1 MGAAMGT
8 FARLAAVMALVLI
21 GAGCT
26 VGILYTHTVQP
37 LTINHLETPI
47 TGTEGQ
53 NEIKHIQLP
62 YVGIMW
68 GDTALG
74 DIAREKG
81 LQDLYY
87 ADLEYLSVLTIWRQ
101 YTVHLYGR

>member
-1 MGAAMGT
+1 MGP
-8 FARLAAVMALVLI
+8 FARMTAVLALVLI

-37 LTINHLETPI
+37 LTINQRETPI

-53 NEIKHIQLP
+53 NEIKHIQLS

-81 LQDLYY
+81 LQELYY
-87 ADLEYLSVLTIWRQ
+87 ADLERLSVLTIWNQ

>member
-1 MGAAMGT
+1 MRTLTLATAAIAFT
-8 FARLAAVMALVLI
+8 LVL
-21 GAGCT
+21 AGCT
-26 VGILYTHTVQP
+26 SGILYTHTVQP
-37 LTINHLETPI
+37 LTINQLQTPV

-53 NEIKHIQLP
+53 SEIKHIQLS
-62 YVGIMW
+62 YFGVMW
-68 GDTALG
+68 GGTALG

-81 LQDLYY
+81 MQELYY

>member
-1 MGAAMGT
+1 
-8 FARLAAVMALVLI
+8 
-21 GAGCT
+21 
-26 VGILYTHTVQP
+26 
-37 LTINHLETPI
+37 
-47 TGTEGQ
+47 
-53 NEIKHIQLP
+53 
-62 YVGIMW
+62 MW

-74 DIAREKG
+74 DISREKG

>member
-1 MGAAMGT
+1 MRTVTAI
-8 FARLAAVMALVLI
+8 AAVLLIVCALS
-21 GAGCT
+21 GCSY
-26 VGILYTHTVQP
+26 GILYTHTREP
-37 LTINHLETPI
+37 LTLDHRAAPAAGN
-47 TGTEGQ
+47 EGQ
-53 NEIKHIQLP
+53 SDIKHIQVS

-68 GDTALG
+68 GDASLG

-81 LQDLYY
+81 LQELYY